1 MDYLNLIAWLVAVS
15 SGLLAGTYFAFSSFI
30 MQSLKALDGLDG
42 IRTMNSINKVILRS
56 MFMPLFFGSTI
67 LALALAG
74 GGLWTWGEP
83 DALWATAAGSI
94 YVIGMFGVTAIFNVP
109 LNNALAIAEN
119 NSNAAQV
126 WTQYLTVWTRWNSV
140 RAVTSLIT
148 FVACTKLL

>member
-1 MDYLNLIAWLVAVS
+1 MDYVTLIAWLVAIS
-15 SGLLAGTYFAFSSFI
+15 SGLMAGTYFAFSSFI
-30 MQSLKALDGLDG
+30 MQSLSALDGVEG
-42 IRTMNSINKVILRS
+42 MRAMNAINEVILRS
-56 MFMPLFFGSTI
+56 LFMPLFFASAVF
-67 LALALAG
+67 ALVLVG

-83 DALWATAAGSI
+83 NSLWATAAGSI
-94 YVIGMFGVTAIFNVP
+94 YVIGMFGVTAVFNVP

-119 NSNAAQV
+119 NSNAEQV